1 MTNNLNTEEKTSA
14 GDTDPPLKYSLPLPD
29 NLDRCVGCPYPGV
42 GFICWCQDGSCMR
55 TYAEKSS
62 RRSDGR

>member
-1 MTNNLNTEEKTSA
+1 MNNDLNTKEKTSSV
-14 GDTDPPLKYSLPLPD
+14 DNSPPPRYSLPLPD

-42 GFICWCQDGSCMR
+42 GFICWCQDGSCLK
-55 TYAEKSS
+55 TYAEESS